1 MIIFSIV
8 LLILSLLF
16 IDKISLFLG
25 ATESTFEMVKEYLS
39 IIVIFNGFFI
49 VSYCLEVLTK
59 ADVFPNLAIIGVSIS
74 TVANIIFDYLFVM
87 KFGWGVRG
95 AAIATGISQV
105 ASCLFFT
112 LHFLKP
118 ISTLKFIKFRP
129 SFNIF
134 RRIMGIGFPDGIT
147 ELTSG
152 IVILIFNQSILKFIG
167 ENGLVTYSVI
177 CYVSTLV
184 LMTMIGITQGAQP
197 LCSFYYGSDDV
208 KSLKYLF
215 NITLKTIAIVSIGI
229 FIICIIFAPAI
240 INVFITSNDINLI
253 SQSIIIFR
261 IYSLSFLLVG
271 FNILSSGFCS
281 SIESPMLATLISIS
295 RGLIIIVITLIIT
308 IILYG
313 GKGIWIATILS
324 EAICLLISL
333 WSIKIS
339 FKNLI
344 R

>member
-1 MIIFSIV
+1 
-8 LLILSLLF
+8 
-16 IDKISLFLG
+16 
-25 ATESTFEMVKEYLS
+25 
-39 IIVIFNGFFI
+39 
-49 VSYCLEVLTK
+49 
-59 ADVFPNLAIIGVSIS
+59 
-74 TVANIIFDYLFVM
+74 
-87 KFGWGVRG
+87 
-95 AAIATGISQV
+95 
-105 ASCLFFT
+105 
-112 LHFLKP
+112 
-118 ISTLKFIKFRP
+118 
-129 SFNIF
+129 
-134 RRIMGIGFPDGIT
+134 
-147 ELTSG
+147 
-152 IVILIFNQSILKFIG
+152 
-167 ENGLVTYSVI
+167 
-177 CYVSTLV
+177 
-184 LMTMIGITQGAQP
+184 MTMIGITQGAQH

-253 SQSIIIFR
+253 NQSIIIFR

-295 RGLIIIVITLIIT
+295 RGLIIIVI
-308 IILYG
+308 LYG